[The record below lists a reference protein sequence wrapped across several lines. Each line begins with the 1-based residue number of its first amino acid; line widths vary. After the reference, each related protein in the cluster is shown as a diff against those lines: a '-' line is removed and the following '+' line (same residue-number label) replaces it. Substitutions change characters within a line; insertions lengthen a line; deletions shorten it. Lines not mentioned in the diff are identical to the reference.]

1 MIARH
6 SPTRRSRTGPRL
18 LLAIIAVFALN
29 ACANNRSNIV
39 VGDAICGSPVPPRRM
54 PLPVATPAQRASLL
68 AAGFSAEAVHIAD
81 VIGAAA
87 PLLASVDTTGGNG
100 ASALHSLAS
109 NHIAISVER
118 AMLEVQAM
126 TASLDC
132 QLARIEKLGDELN
145 HRNADFNNRL
155 MLASIAIGA
164 GASVATGGMSF
175 FTNGTIPTVASMA
188 IEGAG
193 GALGLMQLGV
203 NATGRL
209 QLRKNILEE
218 FWRAPERPTYFGMR
232 VWRYLNTRNNPGD
245 ETPRE
250 MVIASWRGDGLIPDQ
265 DVTSE
270 PPTIIL
276 EHAALS
282 TEDLEK
288 LRLLIE
294 PLHARIGLMSR
305 DLGRLAEEVLERS
318 EAAALSRQ
326 TPPTRRRPA
335 A

>member
-175 FTNGTIPTVASMA
+175 FTNGTIPNR
-188 IEGAG
+188 G
-193 GALGLMQLGV
+193 QH
-203 NATGRL
+203 
-209 QLRKNILEE
+209 
-218 FWRAPERPTYFGMR
+218 
-232 VWRYLNTRNNPGD
+232 GD
-245 ETPRE
+245 
-250 MVIASWRGDGLIPDQ
+250 
-265 DVTSE
+265 
-270 PPTIIL
+270 
-276 EHAALS
+276 
-282 TEDLEK
+282 
-288 LRLLIE
+288 
-294 PLHARIGLMSR
+294 
-305 DLGRLAEEVLERS
+305 
-318 EAAALSRQ
+318 
-326 TPPTRRRPA
+326 
-335 A
+335 